1 MHFTFLFVDKTRSP
15 IWQATEAEYLER
27 LSRFVKYSIKII
39 PPVKNKTAAECIIQ
53 ESKNLLADKSA
64 RDCFLVALD
73 KSGHSLSSEGLS
85 EKLSLLQNNHS
96 EIAFIIGGAF
106 GLSGGLL
113 EKADFVWSLSP
124 LTFTHE
130 MARTIIF
137 EQLYRAFT
145 INKNL
150 PYHY

>member
-27 LSRFVKYSIKII
+27 LSHFVKYNIKII

-53 ESKNLLADKSA
+53 ESKNLLTDKSA

-73 KSGHSLSSEGLS
+73 KSGQELSSEGLS
-85 EKLSLLQNNHS
+85 KKLSFWQNNHS
-96 EIAFIIGGAF
+96 EITFVIGGAF
-106 GLSGGLL
+106 GLSDELL
-113 EKADFVWSLSP
+113 QKVDFVWSLSP

-130 MARTIIF
+130 MTRTIIF

-145 INKNL
+145 INKNI